1 MAKKP
6 VTGTAVVNWEDEMAA
21 QAKLAVAAQ
30 RKTGGGGNFFSLAGG
45 ILKFDGSAL
54 PGNQMAVV
62 VLADTMENVYYDSAY
77 DANVANSPKCF
88 AFGSHENE
96 MEPHEAVDKED
107 CFERQADTCQECPHN
122 EWGSAEKGKGK
133 ACSNVMR
140 LALIPAGIY
149 AAKGKGREVSY
160 SLEKM
165 FEDPAHFKSAEIVY
179 LRVPVTSV
187 KNYSNYVCELDNAM
201 RRPPFGVFTNIW
213 VDKHEKFQL
222 SVNFEAISEVP
233 TALLPIIAP
242 RAATARAGIGFPYS
256 PPVDKAPPLTNAKI
270 MRKPVPT
277 DTKGV
282 RKPIPTRVLRGAKR

>member
-6 VTGTAVVNWEDEMAA
+6 ATGTAIVNWEDEMAA
-21 QAKLAVAAQ
+21 QAKLAAAAQ
-30 RKTGGGGNFFSLAGG
+30 RKTGGGGGNFFSLAGG

-77 DANVANSPKCF
+77 NSEVASSPKCF
-88 AFGSHENE
+88 AFGSNEDE
-96 MEPHEAVDKED
+96 MEPHEAVDNDD
-107 CFERQADTCQECPHN
+107 CFERQADTCQECPLN
-122 EWGSAEKGKGK
+122 EYGSSPTGKGK

-140 LALIPAGIY
+140 LALIPAGVY

-165 FEDPAHFKSAEIVY
+165 FEDPAHFKGAEIAY

-187 KNYSNYVCELDNAM
+187 KNYSNYVREVVNTM

-233 TALLPIIAP
+233 TSLLPVIAP
-242 RAATARAGIGFPYS
+242 RALTAKAGIGFPYS
-256 PPVDKAPPLTNAKI
+256 PPADKAPPPPANAKI
-270 MRKPVPT
+270 VRKPVP
-277 DTKGV
+277 V
-282 RKPIPTRVLRGAKR
+282 RVSRGAKR